1 MRRLLVV
8 EDDAA
13 IRDGIVCLLRRNG
26 YAAAAVTDF
35 ADVAGQILAAAPDL
49 VLLDL
54 NLPGVDG
61 GFTCREV
68 RASSQVP
75 IIAVTSRDTDMDEL
89 VTLSAGADD
98 FVTKPYN
105 EQVLLARISS
115 VLKRS
120 YGEGAAASARVSVR
134 GVTLDTARC
143 EVSFEGRTAELT
155 KNELRIL
162 ALLMRSAGSVVS
174 RQRIQEELWE
184 SDDFV
189 DDNTLTVNV
198 SHLRQTLG
206 RIGVEGFIGTRRGLG
221 YIVESGTREARVAC
235 GLPAGPA
242 ALGLRARRGA
252 GTGRAG
258 ACRLWRGVRRA
269 VACGRGLPCGR
280 GHGAAA

>member
-13 IRDGIVCLLRRNG
+13 IRGGMVELLARNG
-26 YAAAAVTDF
+26 YEAASLTDF
-35 ADVAGQILAAAPDL
+35 ADVAGQVLAAAPDL

-61 GFTCREV
+61 GYVCREV
-68 RASSQVP
+68 RAKSQVP

-89 VTLSAGADD
+89 ITLSAGADD

-105 EQVLLARISS
+105 EQVLLARVASL
-115 VLKRS
+115 LKRS
-120 YGEGAAASARVSVR
+120 YGDGAAGTSRITHR

-143 EVSFEGRTAELT
+143 EVSHAGRTVELT

-198 SHLRQTLG
+198 SHLRQTLAG
-206 RIGVEGFIGTRRGLG
+206 IGVTDLVGTRRGLG
-221 YIVESGTREARVAC
+221 YIVE
-235 GLPAGPA
+235 
-242 ALGLRARRGA
+242 
-252 GTGRAG
+252 
-258 ACRLWRGVRRA
+258 
-269 VACGRGLPCGR
+269 
-280 GHGAAA
+280 